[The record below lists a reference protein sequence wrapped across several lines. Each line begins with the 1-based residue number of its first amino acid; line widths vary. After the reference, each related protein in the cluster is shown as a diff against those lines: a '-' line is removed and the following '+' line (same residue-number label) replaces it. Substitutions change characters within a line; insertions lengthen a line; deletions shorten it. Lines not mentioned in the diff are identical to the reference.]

1 MPKYIVNISK
11 SIEGRFVVEAKS
23 EEEAYNATIH
33 ADKLLEVQDA
43 GWDVIWEVVP
53 LDGDDE
59 PDYISIPEQKE
70 IAKDFL
76 P

>member
-11 SIEGRFVVEAKS
+11 SIEGRFVVEAEN
-23 EEEAYNATIH
+23 EEAAYNATVH
-33 ADKLLEVQDA
+33 ADRLFEVSDA

-53 LDGDDE
+53 LEGDE
-59 PDYISIPEQKE
+59 PNYISIPEQKE
-70 IAKDFL
+70 LAKDFL